1 MDKYS
6 VIEYSEL
13 PNLQFKEGSHII
25 LYHIRQLL
33 KLLKIE
39 SFSYFIIKKQD
50 NNHNILAVHIFHKKP
65 ICVKENFF
73 NLSFDGY
80 DVDCHEKVNITI
92 PSLRKQGYDVDCHE
106 EVNIYIPSLRNFKD
120 YFDANLYMTNLSDLK
135 EIFHKRFFIVED
147 KSFSEKR
154 LDLIKMIDNKYTI
167 EDNYTV
173 GNKNSDL
180 KRPIRELIDDDKELD
195 YENRAS
201 FKRKKESKTMV
212 RINEQENNQVEINL
226 ENVKLKKEL
235 EECKQIIRKL
245 SEQTAELIC
254 KNKLLEDEISVLGP
268 RDSNYQKGHQFE
280 TTISK
285 ILTDN
290 GIRINT
296 IRLRRGD
303 GGFDIIATF
312 ESRIIL
318 IQCKNWESPIG
329 VRDLRD
335 FEASIDPFIGNNIL
349 SIMVYN
355 SKKLNHPLTKEA
367 KVWNQTS
374 RFDIKFTNE
383 REIVNCI
390 KNVNQDNQYGIKKY
404 LVSRVAQ

>member
-39 SFSYFIIKKQD
+39 SFSYFIKKQD
-50 NNHNILAVHIFHKKP
+50 NNHNTLAVHIFHKKP

-106 EVNIYIPSLRNFKD
+106 EINIYIPSLRNFKD
-120 YFDANLYMTNLSDLK
+120 YLRTTDANLYMTNLSDLK

-154 LDLIKMIDNKYTI
+154 LDLIKMIGNKYTI
-167 EDNYTV
+167 EDNYT
-173 GNKNSDL
+173 
-180 KRPIRELIDDDKELD
+180 RMLIDDDKELD

-201 FKRKKESKTMV
+201 FKRKKESKTMA
-212 RINEQENNQVEINL
+212 RINEQENNQVEVNL
-226 ENVKLKKEL
+226 ENAKLKKEL
-235 EECKQIIRKL
+235 EECKQIIRKF
-245 SEQTAELIC
+245 SEQNAELIC
-254 KNKLLEDEISVLGP
+254 KNKLLEDELSVLEP

-285 ILTDN
+285 ILNDN
-290 GIRINT
+290 GIRTNKIC
-296 IRLRRGD
+296 LRRGD
-303 GGFDIIATF
+303 GGLDIIATF
-312 ESRIIL
+312 KGQIII
-318 IQCKNWESPIG
+318 IQCKNWERPIG

-335 FEASIDPFIGNNIL
+335 FEASIDPFVENNVL
-349 SIMVYN
+349 FFMVYN

-367 KVWNQTS
+367 KVWNETS
-374 RFDIKFTNE
+374 RFDVKFTNE